1 MNDHQTE
8 ISVLKDVK
16 PVEEAVRSLW
26 DKIRMATE
34 LISHLKQERST
45 LQHRVSALEQELSA
59 LRAALSS
66 KEQDL
71 KKVRSEYSQSL
82 AGRDSLVASEE
93 ERGIL
98 KNKIH
103 DLIAKINSH
112 L

>member
-26 DKIRMATE
+26 DKIRTATE
-34 LISHLKQERST
+34 LITRLKQERAT
-45 LQHRVSALEQELSA
+45 LQHRVSALEQELST

-82 AGRDSLVASEE
+82 QGTNVLGASEE
-93 ERGIL
+93 ERDIL
-98 KNKIH
+98 KSKIH